1 MIAPRQDLADFLEA
15 KKRIFPR
22 FYFLSTTMLLDIL
35 SNGNRPWIVE
45 KSINAMMQGI
55 SRLELSGSPQTVV
68 EKLVSNTPERTDD
81 VTLVFERPT
90 EA

>member
-1 MIAPRQDLADFLEA
+1 MRADCVLIAPRQDLADFLEA

-45 KSINAMMQGI
+45 KSINAMFQG
-55 SRLELSGSPQTVV
+55 VA
-68 EKLVSNTPERTDD
+68 KL
-81 VTLVFERPT
+81 TLKGEPAIEVR
-90 EA
+90 ARRAMIA